1 MKTKQ
6 AILVVD
12 DEKAHRLMLRA
23 HLEDAGF
30 AVLEAADGE
39 KALEEVT
46 GQPVD
51 LVLMDVVMP
60 RVDGLAALT
69 KIKALRPEL
78 PVMMMTAFGSI
89 ESAVTALKAGAED
102 YITKP
107 LEVEEVLI
115 KIGRTLKAAD
125 LIRQVEFQAE
135 RLNER
140 FDFSA
145 LKGASP
151 PMLKLKE
158 TLAVVAPAEATVLI
172 TGESG
177 TGKEVVA
184 QILHQNSR
192 RKDGP
197 MVKVSCA
204 ALPENLLESELFGH
218 EKGAFTGAIA
228 RREGRFKVA
237 NGGTLFL
244 DEIAEMSPSTQAKL
258 LRALQEGEYS
268 PLGSDKTYTADVR
281 IIAATNRDLKKAVA
295 EGSFRE
301 DLYYRLNVVNLEMPP
316 LRERG
321 EDIIALAE
329 TFLVDFNRKNR
340 RELRGFSPEARK
352 RLLAYHW
359 PGNVR
364 ELINAVERAVIM
376 AKGTFIE
383 SADLPLAL
391 QESAPAGESGLHAGL
406 TMREM
411 ERALIE
417 KTLLATGGNRTH
429 AADMLGITR
438 KTLQN
443 KIKEYGL
450 PPAD

>member
-6 AILVVD
+6 TILVVD

-30 AVLEAADGE
+30 TVLEAADGE
-39 KALEEVT
+39 KAMEAVT

-60 RVDGLAALT
+60 RLDGLAALT
-69 KIKALRPEL
+69 KIKALRPDL

-125 LIRQVEFQAE
+125 LARQVEVQAE

-237 NGGTLFL
+237 DGGTLFL

-268 PLGSDKTYTADVR
+268 PLGSDKTFTADVR
-281 IIAATNRDLKKAVA
+281 ILAATNRDLKKAVA

-321 EDIIALAE
+321 EDIISLAE
-329 TFLVDFNRKNR
+329 AFLVDFNRKNR
-340 RELRGFSPEARK
+340 RDLRGFSPEARK

-376 AKGTFIE
+376 AKGPFIE
-383 SADLPLAL
+383 AGDLPLAL
-391 QESAPAGESGLHAGL
+391 QESAPAGEAGLHAGL

-450 PPAD
+450 PPAE